1 MQLDHDHHLSYCTNI
16 HPAETWEETLG
27 ALQEHTLRVRDM
39 VGAATLPSGRQPQA
53 SRRYAIGLRLSACAA
68 EELLKNDNLPRF
80 QNWLAEENCYV
91 FTINGF
97 PYGAFHG
104 TRVKENVYRPD
115 WSTPERLTYT
125 NQLFEIISQL
135 APESGEGSVS
145 TLPGSFKAFNADE
158 AVAILKSGA
167 CIDLIFTDVRMPG
180 AMDGLGLLAY
190 AQLGQPRIPV
200 LVSSGHLEP
209 ETFDAG
215 GAAGFLPKPCDL
227 DVLVVAMRTAL
238 AAAA

>member
-1 MQLDHDHHLSYCTNI
+1 MLSNSMPAPPEAAADAPHVLVVEDEFLIRMLVSDH
-16 HPAETWEETLG
+16 
-27 ALQEHTLRVRDM
+27 LRD
-39 VGAATLPSGRQPQA
+39 VGFVV
-53 SRRYAIGLRLSACAA
+53 I
-68 EELLKNDNLPRF
+68 E
-80 QNWLAEENCYV
+80 
-91 FTINGF
+91 
-97 PYGAFHG
+97 
-104 TRVKENVYRPD
+104 
-115 WSTPERLTYT
+115 
-125 NQLFEIISQL
+125 
-135 APESGEGSVS
+135 
-145 TLPGSFKAFNADE
+145 AFNADE

-209 ETFDAG
+209 ETAYAG